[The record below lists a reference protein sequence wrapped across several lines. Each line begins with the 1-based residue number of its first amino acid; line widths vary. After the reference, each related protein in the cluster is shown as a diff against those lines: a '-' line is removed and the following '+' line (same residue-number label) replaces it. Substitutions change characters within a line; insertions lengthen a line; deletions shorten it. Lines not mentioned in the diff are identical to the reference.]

1 MKIVL
6 FGAGENGAKA
16 LLDIGVQHIFG
27 VVDNHKTGML
37 YGCPIHKLVDLEVE
51 DKEEVLFLITPLQYK
66 KEIADELVRHGYHKF
81 LAYTPVHG
89 TLLHEALEAEGWS
102 RLYNDFLFND
112 TIQAV
117 LADKLNCWTREMI
130 KITECGG
137 GFSRVLE
144 IGCGSGKSTLAL
156 ARQGRICTAIDYS
169 EASIKLLNRAKEELN
184 LEVTAKVV
192 DARNPLPF
200 ADGAFDFA
208 FQAGLLEHFEREE
221 RIRLLKLW
229 KPVCH
234 TMVSMIPNAHSVP
247 YRLGK
252 AMQEKSGE
260 WPYGKELPQPT
271 LIEEF
276 MEAGYHELREYTIGV
291 EDALT
296 FLPENHYMRAA
307 FERWYAEGHDEDSFG
322 QGYLL
327 VTIGKA

>member
-27 VVDNHKTGML
+27 VVDNHKTGTL

-221 RIRLLKLW
+221 RIRLLKIW

-252 AMQEKSGE
+252 AMQEKSGSGLT
-260 WPYGKELPQPT
+260 GKNCRSPRSLKN
-271 LIEEF
+271 LS
-276 MEAGYHELREYTIGV
+276 R
-291 EDALT
+291 
-296 FLPENHYMRAA
+296 RAIMNCGNTPSGWKT
-307 FERWYAEGHDEDSFG
+307 R
-322 QGYLL
+322 
-327 VTIGKA
+327 

>member
-16 LLDIGVQHIFG
+16 LLDIGVQNIFG
-27 VVDNHKTGML
+27 VVDNHKTGTL
-37 YGCPIHKLVDLEVE
+37 YGCPIQKLADLDVQ

-66 KEIADELVRHGYHKF
+66 KEIADELVRYGYHKF

-102 RLYNDFLFND
+102 RLYNDFLLD
-112 TIQAV
+112 DVIQAV
-117 LADKLNCWTREMI
+117 SEDNLNCWTREMI
-130 KITECGG
+130 KITECRGG
-137 GFSRVLE
+137 VGRVLE

-156 ARQGRICTAIDYS
+156 ARQGRMCTAIDYS
-169 EASIKLLNRAKEELN
+169 EASINMLNRAKEKLN
-184 LEVTAKVV
+184 LDVTAKVV

-200 ADGAFDFA
+200 EAGAFDFA

-247 YRLGK
+247 YRMGK
-252 AMQEKSGE
+252 ALQERSGD

-276 MEAGYHELREYTIGV
+276 IEAGYRELREYTIGA
-291 EDALT
+291 EEALA
-296 FLPENHYMRAA
+296 FLPKNHYMRAA
-307 FERWYAEGHDEDSFG
+307 FERWYAEERSEDIFG